1 MKTILVFILSALM
14 SLQTHA
20 QSYYLKQTT
29 IEKHNESGTYYT
41 PFQDTYESGFV
52 RLEQRQLITKAY
64 GRQERVYN
72 LHFEPIPTS
81 KGLFFTAEFRGRVVE
96 VWYNLKGGYLLIQS
110 GAYLRYYRFNKEV

>member
-1 MKTILVFILSALM
+1 MKTILIIAAALM

-20 QSYYLKQTT
+20 QNYYLKQTT
-29 IEKHNESGTYYT
+29 IQKYNESGTYYT
-41 PFQDTYESGFV
+41 PFQDTHESGFV
-52 RLEQRQLITKAY
+52 RLEKRQLITRAY
-64 GRQERVYN
+64 GRQQRVYS